1 MWPRCLDVEASEFR
15 MDLAVAGLGYVGLP
29 LCEAAAHGGLSV
41 LGLDVDAE
49 RVAAANAGEQVTDDL
64 SAEAMRALLSHGFQ
78 GSTNHAVVA
87 EAETVAVCV
96 PTPLHGDGGP
106 DLANVRAAGQAIAPH
121 LRPGQTVILESTSY
135 PGTTEDILRPL
146 LEAGSGLTAGVDFH
160 VAYSPER
167 IDPGNPHYGVANTP
181 KVVGGLTVRCTEAA
195 AGLYRRFCE
204 QVVTAKSP
212 REAEMAK
219 LLENIYRHVNI
230 ALVNEM
236 AVFCDELGVDLWD
249 AIDAAATKPFGYQP
263 FRSGPGVGG
272 HCIPIDPNY
281 LGYKVHTLG
290 YPFRFVELAGEINQR
305 MPGYVTQRV
314 QRLLNDHKKP
324 AHGSRVLLL
333 GVTYKPDVADE
344 RESPAVG
351 VARRLA
357 ELVADLAYHDPHI
370 PAWEGG
376 EQTLACEPDLERT
389 VADADCTVL
398 LQPHREY
405 DLAAI
410 PAQAAA
416 VLDTRGVMK
425 GPSVQRL

>member
-1 MWPRCLDVEASEFR
+1 
-15 MDLAVAGLGYVGLP
+15 MDLAVVGLGYVGLP

-64 SAEAMRALLSHGFQ
+64 STEAMRALLNHAFQ

-87 EAETVAVCV
+87 EAEAVAVSV
-96 PTPLHGDGGP
+96 PIPLHGDGGP

-135 PGTTEDILRPL
+135 PGTTEDILRAL

-195 AGLYRRFCE
+195 AALYRRFCE

-236 AVFCDELGVDLWD
+236 AVFCDEFGVDLWD

-263 FRSGPGVGG
+263 FRSGPNVSG

-324 AHGSRVLLL
+324 VHGSRVLLL
-333 GVTYKPDVADE
+333 GVTSKPDVADE

-351 VARRLA
+351 VACRLA

-370 PAWEGG
+370 PAWEANG
-376 EQTLACEPDLERT
+376 QTLACEADLERA
-389 VADADCTVL
+389 VAEADCVVM
-398 LQPHREY
+398 LQPHRTY

-410 PAQAAA
+410 AANA
-416 VLDTRGVMK
+416 ALVLDTRGVME
-425 GPSVQRL
+425 GPSVERL